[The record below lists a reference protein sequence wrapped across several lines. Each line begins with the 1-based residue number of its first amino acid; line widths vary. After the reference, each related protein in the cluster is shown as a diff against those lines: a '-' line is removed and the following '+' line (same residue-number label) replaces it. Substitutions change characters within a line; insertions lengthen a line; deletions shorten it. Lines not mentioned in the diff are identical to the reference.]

1 MELKYFTSEYAI
13 KTHDKIIEISGGNP
27 GIKNFGNI
35 DSPLYHIQNDDYYPT
50 FEEKLTHLVFSFNK
64 NHGFN
69 DGNKRTSIALGLF
82 FLIVNDLDVF
92 SNKFVMEMENIAVT
106 VADNIVDKDLLLEII
121 SSIINDEDYNEE
133 LKLKI
138 VNALQLIVKN
148 EETVDLNF
156 GLDNYYQFL

>member
-1 MELKYFTSEYAI
+1 MELEYFTSEYAI

-35 DSPLYHIQNDDYYPT
+35 DSPLYHMQNDDYYPT

-106 VADNIVDKDLLLEII
+106 VADNIIDKNLLLAII
-121 SSIINDEDYNEE
+121 YSIINDEDYSEE

-148 EETVDLNF
+148 EETVELNF

>member
-82 FLIVNDLDVF
+82 LLIVNDLDVF

-121 SSIINDEDYNEE
+121 YSIINDEDYNEE

-138 VNALQLIVKN
+138 INALMNVVKN
-148 EETVDLNF
+148 EDDQDFNLGIES
-156 GLDNYYQFL
+156 YYSFL

>member
-1 MELKYFTSEYAI
+1 MELEYFTSEYAI

-35 DSPLYHIQNDDYYPT
+35 DSPLYHMQNDDYYPT

-106 VADNIVDKDLLLEII
+106 VADNIIDKNLLLEII
-121 SSIINDEDYNEE
+121 YSIINDEDYSEE

-148 EETVDLNF
+148 EETVELNF

>member
-1 MELKYFTSEYAI
+1 MELEYFTSEYAI

-27 GIKNFGNI
+27 GVKNFGNI
-35 DSPLYHIQNDDYYPT
+35 DSPLYHMRNDDYYPT

-82 FLIVNDLDVF
+82 FLIINDLDVF

-106 VADNIVDKDLLLEII
+106 VADNTIDKNLLLEII
-121 SSIINDEDYNEE
+121 YSIINDEDYSEE

-138 VNALQLIVKN
+138 INALQLVVKN
-148 EETVDLNF
+148 EEIVELNF
-156 GLDNYYQFL
+156 GLDNYYLFL